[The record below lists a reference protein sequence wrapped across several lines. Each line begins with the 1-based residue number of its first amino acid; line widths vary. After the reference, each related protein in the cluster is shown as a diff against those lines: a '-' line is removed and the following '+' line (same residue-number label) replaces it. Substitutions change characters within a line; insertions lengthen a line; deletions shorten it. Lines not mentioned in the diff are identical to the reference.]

1 MKLTLTTNG
10 RQKRGDDHVSDIP
23 RLGMMMIDI
32 SIARGYYV
40 TRRGIISL

>member
-1 MKLTLTTNG
+1 MVDRKEETMSVIYLG
-10 RQKRGDDHVSDIP
+10 SDIP